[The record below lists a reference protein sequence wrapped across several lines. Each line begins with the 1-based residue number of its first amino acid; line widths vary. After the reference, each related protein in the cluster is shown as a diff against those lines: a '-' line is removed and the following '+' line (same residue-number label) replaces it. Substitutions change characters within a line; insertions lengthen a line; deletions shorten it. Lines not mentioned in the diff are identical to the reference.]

1 MTSQRQ
7 RARARREAEHYA
19 AKLAEAPNAAARA
32 AVVFDRLRAR
42 IADLPVR
49 DRDPAWGGVIAGLE
63 ACTARLPTPDERTE
77 R

>member
-7 RARARREAEHYA
+7 RDRARREAEHYA
-19 AKLAEAPNAAARA
+19 ARLAAAPHPAARA

-42 IADLPVR
+42 VADLPVR
-49 DRDPAWGGVIAGLE
+49 DRSTAWQGVIAGLE
-63 ACTARLPTPDERTE
+63 ACAARLPVPDERTE